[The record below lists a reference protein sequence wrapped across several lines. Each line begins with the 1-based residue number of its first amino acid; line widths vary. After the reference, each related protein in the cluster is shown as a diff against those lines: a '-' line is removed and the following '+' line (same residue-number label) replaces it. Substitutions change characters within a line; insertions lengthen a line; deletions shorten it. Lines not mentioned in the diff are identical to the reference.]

1 MAVKM
6 RLTRI
11 GAKKAPFYRVIV
23 ADSRSPRDG
32 RFIDTIGTYNPL
44 TTPVEIKIDAEKAKK
59 WLGNGAQPTEMV
71 GKLFK
76 LAGMANLQETL
87 LDIAKAIV
95 DNPDEVKVAT
105 EEDER
110 SITLTLTVA
119 ADDTGMVIGRH
130 GRIAKAIRTVI
141 KAASAGSGKK
151 VNVEIR

>member
-59 WLGNGAQPTEMV
+59 WLGNGAVPSATCV
-71 GKLFK
+71 KLLK
-76 LAGMANLQETL
+76 TAG
-87 LDIAKAIV
+87 
-95 DNPDEVKVAT
+95 
-105 EEDER
+105 
-110 SITLTLTVA
+110 IT
-119 ADDTGMVIGRH
+119 
-130 GRIAKAIRTVI
+130 K
-141 KAASAGSGKK
+141 
-151 VNVEIR
+151 